1 MARDGC
7 ERKCLGSAVY
17 FCSGACRDACRRQ
30 EQLTAIA
37 CDTPHRQRWQ
47 FRSSGLCSEHNRIP
61 SRHLAMHQEAI
72 EKARPH
78 LRNAGH
84 SPFLAVAIFS
94 VSLALLPF
102 GALGAGSEG
111 GPCVSARP
119 GHLAMAKGPEL
130 QVTSFIFTSFAVTML
145 SRTLFLP
152 AGRP

>member
-7 ERKCLGSAVY
+7 ERKCLCSAVY
-17 FCSGACRDACRRQ
+17 FRLDACCRDARRQ
-30 EQLTAIA
+30 QWKLTTIA
-37 CDTPHRQRWQ
+37 CDAPHRQRWR
-47 FRSSGLCSEHNRIP
+47 FRSSGLCSKHHRIP
-61 SRHLAMHQEAI
+61 SRHTLAMHQEAS

-102 GALGAGSEG
+102 GALACMAGSEG

-130 QVTSFIFTSFAVTML
+130 QVNVI
-145 SRTLFLP
+145 
-152 AGRP
+152 